1 MTEIDE
7 WFKPEKMLGLFRRYW
22 LISFILVYLP
32 AAIGPFFD
40 SLWAG
45 VGAAASAT
53 LVFGFLYWWIGAFYE
68 TAYYRVTEDD
78 IEYKRGVWFKSRT
91 QVPYS
96 RITNI
101 GAKQGPV
108 QRSVG
113 CGQIDVQTAGSS
125 DKNGPELKIKGVE
138 NYEEI
143 RSEIAKRIRDSNSSS
158 AGETFTPENGGT
170 ESSSDE
176 VVRELKKIRKL
187 LEENQ

>member
-7 WFKPEKMLGLFRRYW
+7 WFKPEKMLSLFRRYW
-22 LISFILVYLP
+22 LIAFVIVYLP
-32 AAIGPFFD
+32 SAIGPFFD

-68 TAYYRVTEDD
+68 TAYYRVTEED

-91 QVPYS
+91 QVPYN

-113 CGQIDVQTAGSS
+113 CGQIDIQTAGNSEKS
-125 DKNGPELKIKGVE
+125 GPELKIKGVE
-138 NYEEI
+138 DYEEI
-143 RSEIAKRIRDSNSSS
+143 RSEIAKRIRGAKPST
-158 AGETFTPENGGT
+158 AGETFAAEDGGSG
-170 ESSSDE
+170 SSSDE

-187 LEENQ
+187 LEKK